1 MTPQTVCS
9 LPGSFVNGDLQIR
22 ILDWVAITFSKK
34 SSIQSVKTRPG
45 ANCGLSHDHLIA
57 KFGLKLKKVG
67 KTTRPFRYDPNQI
80 PFKYTMEV
88 MNRFKGLDIV
98 NRMPEELGME
108 VPNTVQEVVTK
119 TTPKKK
125 KWKKAKWLSEEAL
138 QVAVNRR
145 ETKDKWERKR
155 YIQWYAEF

>member
-1 MTPQTVCS
+1 MPYSQHGDPLCAVLSRFSCVWHYVTPQTVCS

-88 MNRFKGLDIV
+88 MNRFKGLDLIECLK
-98 NRMPEELGME
+98 NYGWSF
-108 VPNTVQEVVTK
+108 VTLYK
-119 TTPKKK
+119 RQWSRP
-125 KWKKAKWLSEEAL
+125 SP
-138 QVAVNRR
+138 
-145 ETKDKWERKR
+145 RKR
-155 YIQWYAEF
+155 NARKQSDCLRRIYK